1 MLRSQKIRKVSPQVD
16 SLRLGVGWSEDDL
29 SKPHILIESA
39 EGQSHPGSQFL
50 NEIRKFAS
58 YGITENGGKPV
69 YSYVSDICDGLAQ
82 GHDGMNF
89 SLASREMIANMVEI
103 HCQAQQYDA
112 VVLISSC
119 DKSIPAHLMAAGR
132 VNLPSIH
139 IPGGTD
145 SPGPNLVMH
154 GDIISAFS
162 DYKRG
167 KISES
172 EFRFTQI
179 HTCPSCGA
187 CQFMGTANT
196 MQAVSEA
203 LGMALP
209 TSANIVPLSNYQ
221 KRLAKKAGKSVLN
234 LLKKGIKPKDILTKE
249 AFENAVIVHAGIGGS
264 TNALLHLPVI
274 AKEAGIDF
282 DVNIFNKINQKIPYL
297 TNIHQSGKYPVQWF
311 WFAGGVQWIIK
322 ELIEFINKDCLTVT
336 GKTVIENLKGIQKSG
351 FFEDISGYLKNFKLK
366 RRDIIRTLNDP
377 NNKIGSTAVLTGNLA
392 PDGAVVKYSAF
403 HRNMFKFTG
412 KAAVFN
418 KEEDVLKGIFSGKIK
433 PGTVIILRYEGP
445 KSCGMPE
452 LFLTTQAISSDPILN
467 KSTALV
473 TDGRFSGG
481 TSGPVIG
488 HVSPEGFDGGPI
500 ALVENEDVIEID
512 IKNYSLNIVGI
523 KGKRMNLKAVRD
535 VLKERKLNWKKP
547 KFKYNKGIMAVYTR
561 FATSAIKGAYIKVL

>member
-1 MLRSQKIRKVSPQVD
+1 
-16 SLRLGVGWSEDDL
+16 
-29 SKPHILIESA
+29 
-39 EGQSHPGSQFL
+39 
-50 NEIRKFAS
+50 
-58 YGITENGGKPV
+58 
-69 YSYVSDICDGLAQ
+69 
-82 GHDGMNF
+82 
-89 SLASREMIANMVEI
+89 
-103 HCQAQQYDA
+103 
-112 VVLISSC
+112 
-119 DKSIPAHLMAAGR
+119 
-132 VNLPSIH
+132 
-139 IPGGTD
+139 
-145 SPGPNLVMH
+145 MH

-167 KISES
+167 KISKS

-196 MQAVSEA
+196 MQAISEA

-249 AFENAVIVHAGIGGS
+249 AFENAVIVHAAIGGS

-282 DVNIFNKINQKIPYL
+282 DINIFNKINQKIPYL

-336 GKTVIENLKGIQKSG
+336 GKTVIENLKETQKSG

-366 RRDIIRTLNDP
+366 RSDIIRTLNDP
-377 NNKIGSTAVLTGNLA
+377 KNKTGSTAVLTGNLA
-392 PDGAVVKYSAF
+392 ADGAVVKYSAF
-403 HRNMFKFTG
+403 HRKMFKFTG
-412 KAAVFN
+412 KAVVFN
-418 KEEDVLKGIFSGKIK
+418 KEEDVLKGIFLGKIK

-500 ALVENEDVIEID
+500 ALVENEDIIEID
-512 IKNYSLNIVGI
+512 IKNYSLNIIGI

-535 VLKERKLNWKKP
+535 VLKERKLNWKRP
-547 KFKYNKGIMAVYTR
+547 NFKYNKGIMAVYTR
-561 FATSAIKGAYIKVL
+561 FATPAINGAYIKVL